1 LALLKNPAHSNAA
14 KVFLNWLLSK
24 EGQETYQKGIGEST
38 RRLDVDAP
46 KEAYAVRPAREFM
59 TVEQYHQLENH
70 TEEKQESVR
79 KPAIAA
85 AHKLLQ

>member
-1 LALLKNPAHSNAA
+1 L
-14 KVFLNWLLSK
+14 
-24 EGQETYQKGIGEST
+24 TYQNALGEPT
-38 RRLDVDAP
+38 RRLDVDVP

-59 TVEQYHQLENH
+59 SVEQYHRLESH

-85 AHKLLQ
+85 AERLIR